1 MENEKYIVLQ
11 SNMAEYQKLR
21 DEIKNN
27 PQKKLALL
35 NTDFNYVFDKTIK
48 FIDGGFRY
56 YNVNYR
62 IKFGKDGN
70 MFLLPN
76 KKDGFIF
83 KNGKITCWFNTKTI
97 NNIDYEVLVT
107 ILEKLK
113 CDWILKYAKQYSQN
127 TRFNLKYIL
136 NKEILEKILS
146 NKITNPKQLVRTYTK
161 SLFGIKCDNWKLM
174 QYTMINHCNMIPWL
188 TSLRTKGV
196 DFSILKNPSKSIKR
210 MCEII
215 SRNEPVNINSLT
227 IILRYYSL
235 LDKKIDVSKWSDRR
249 FVNEYWHIQS
259 LIKKAN
265 MLTDENIYGCDF
277 SFDTVFGTV
286 KLITNEM
293 EFAKLM
299 EECKV
304 NTSNRPKWL
313 KRFRDKESLFLCLQ
327 AHNGNMLYQCK
338 FVVHKILKMEQT
350 LPKYRYSTQINM
362 LHNSPNINITVRDII
377 TALDMYKPKLSKLLN
392 YNVNL
397 QNLNNLECS
406 NILDEIV
413 MPF

>member
-1 MENEKYIVLQ
+1 
-11 SNMAEYQKLR
+11 MAEYQKLR

-35 NTDFNYVFDKTIK
+35 NTDFNDVFDKTIK

-56 YNVNYR
+56 YAVNYR

-76 KKDGFIF
+76 KKNGFIF
-83 KNGKITCWFNTKTI
+83 KNGKITWWFNTKSI
-97 NNIDYEVLVT
+97 NDIDYKVIVT

-113 CDWILKYAKQYSQN
+113 CDWILKYVKQYSQN
-127 TRFNLKYIL
+127 TQFSLNFIL

-146 NKITNPKQLVRTYTK
+146 KKITNPKQLIRTYTK

-174 QYTMINHCNMIPWL
+174 QYTIIHHCNMIPWL

-196 DFSILKNPSKSIKR
+196 DFSILKNPSNSIKR

-215 SRNEPVNINSLT
+215 SINEPLNINSLT
-227 IILRYYSL
+227 LILRYYSL

-249 FVNEYWHIQS
+249 FLNEYWHIQS

-265 MLTDENIYGCDF
+265 MLTDENIYGCDL

-299 EECKV
+299 GECNV
-304 NTSNRPKWL
+304 STSTRPKWL
-313 KRFRDKESLFLCLQ
+313 AHFRCKKSLFLCLQ
-327 AHNGNMLYQCK
+327 APNGNMLYQCR
-338 FVVHKILKMEQT
+338 FAVKMITKKEKT
-350 LPKYRYSTQINM
+350 LQKYTYSTQVNM
-362 LHNSPNINITVRDII
+362 LHNSPNINITIRDII
-377 TALDMYKPKLSKLLN
+377 TALDIYKPKLSRLLN
-392 YNVNL
+392 YDVNL
-397 QNLNNLECS
+397 QNSYNLDCS
-406 NILDEIV
+406 NIVNEFVL
-413 MPF
+413 PF

>member
-1 MENEKYIVLQ
+1 
-11 SNMAEYQKLR
+11 MAEYQKLR
-21 DEIKNN
+21 DEIKTN

-35 NTDFNYVFDKTIK
+35 NTDFNDVFDKTIK

-56 YNVNYR
+56 YAVNYR

-83 KNGKITCWFNTKTI
+83 KNGKITWWFNTKSI
-97 NNIDYEVLVT
+97 NDIDYKVLVT

-113 CDWILKYAKQYSQN
+113 CDWILKYVKQYSQN
-127 TRFNLKYIL
+127 TPFSLKYIL

-146 NKITNPKQLVRTYTK
+146 KKITNPKQLVRTYSK

-174 QYTMINHCNMIPWL
+174 QYTMIHHCNMIPWL
-188 TSLRTKGV
+188 ISLRTKGV
-196 DFSILKNPSKSIKR
+196 DFSILKNPSNSIKR

-227 IILRYYSL
+227 LILRYYSL

-249 FVNEYWHIQS
+249 FLNEYWHIQS

-265 MLTDENIYGCDF
+265 MLTDENIYGCDL

-299 EECKV
+299 GECNV
-304 NTSNRPKWL
+304 NTSTRPKWL
-313 KRFRDKESLFLCLQ
+313 KHFRYKKSLFLCLQ
-327 AHNGNMLYQCK
+327 TPNGNMLYQCR
-338 FVVHKILKMEQT
+338 FAVKMITKKEKT
-350 LPKYRYSTQINM
+350 LQKYTYLMQVNM
-362 LHNSPNINITVRDII
+362 LHNSPNINITIRDII

-392 YNVNL
+392 YDVNL
-397 QNLNNLECS
+397 QNSYNLDCS
-406 NILDEIV
+406 NVLNEYV
-413 MPF
+413 LPF